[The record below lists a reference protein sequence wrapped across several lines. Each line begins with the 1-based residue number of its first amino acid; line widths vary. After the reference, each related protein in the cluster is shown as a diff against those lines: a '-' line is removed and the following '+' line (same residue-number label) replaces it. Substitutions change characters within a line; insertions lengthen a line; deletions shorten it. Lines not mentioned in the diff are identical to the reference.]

1 MRAVAVSVLVLA
13 IVGVTSEAQ
22 SPPNLSEV
30 LERAAR
36 FVATLEQTIPA
47 VAVDERYA
55 QSAELTRNLGGST
68 IGATN
73 VGAQPGTNSMI
84 EGGMIRVK
92 RATRSELLLVRT
104 SANPATWTGVRNILD
119 VDGTPTGN
127 EPDRLARLAADAR
140 VLDQQWPALV
150 TASRAHLVGPVER
163 GLFVVLCPL
172 SLLRADQQSRV
183 AFKKDGEEK
192 VRGTATWKVTF
203 IEQKGPSLLR
213 TSGNVQ
219 VPSRGT
225 LWIVPGDGRILRTRL
240 EVGSGLSMEQWRVDA
255 DYSMD
260 PTLGIPLPFEA
271 KERYENQNGRV
282 EVKVTYSSYRAIG
295 GPR

>member
-1 MRAVAVSVLVLA
+1 MRTFAVSVLVLA
-13 IVGVTSEAQ
+13 IVAGLSEAQ
-22 SPPNLSEV
+22 SPPDLTAV
-30 LERAAR
+30 LARAAR
-36 FVATLEQTIPA
+36 FVATLEQTIPT
-47 VAVDERYA
+47 VAVEERYA

-84 EGGMIRVK
+84 EGTMIRVK
-92 RATRSELLLVRT
+92 RTTRSELLLVWKAA
-104 SANPATWTGVRNILD
+104 SPPTWSGVRNILD
-119 VDGTPTGN
+119 VDGKPTGR

-140 VLDQQWPALV
+140 ALDQQWPALA
-150 TASRAHLVGPVER
+150 TASREHQIGPVER
-163 GLFVVLCPL
+163 GLFVALCPL
-172 SLLRADQQSRV
+172 ALLRADQQARV

-192 VRGTATWKVTF
+192 VRGTGTWKVAF

-219 VPSRGT
+219 VASRGT
-225 LWIVPGDGRILRTRL
+225 LWIVPEDGRVLRTRL
-240 EVGSGLSMEQWRVDA
+240 EVGSGLSMEQWRVEA
-255 DYSMD
+255 EYAMD
-260 PTLGIPLPFEA
+260 PTFGVPLPVEA

-295 GPR
+295 QR